1 MPPTPSPEPD
11 RRPLSRGDVKVL
23 SLSALGG
30 ALEFYDFIIF
40 VYFATVIGQLFF
52 PPEMPEWLRQIQT
65 FGIFAAGYLV
75 RPLGGV
81 LMAHFGD
88 LLGRK
93 RMFTLSILLMALP
106 TLAIGCLPTYAD
118 IGYLAPLVLVCLRML
133 QGAAVGGEVP
143 GAWVFVSEHVP
154 RRHVGLAC
162 GTLSAGLAAGIL
174 IGSLVSAAMKA
185 HFSTPA
191 LAEGAWRIPFLIGGA
206 FGLIAVYL
214 RRWLHET
221 PVFAELRERRALAAE
236 LPVKTVLR
244 DHLGGVLVAGAVSW
258 ILTAAIIVVMLMTPP
273 LLAAQ
278 YSGLDASLANV
289 VAILCLIVG
298 CVLAGW
304 CADRFGSG
312 ATLIGWSAL
321 LGVSYWLMMSVVGTH
336 PQQLMPLYALA
347 GFAVGIT
354 GAIPVIAVKA
364 FPPAVRFSGL
374 SFSYNVAYALF
385 GGFTPIIVTTLM
397 RWYPMSPAIY
407 VGALAVMGMLLGL
420 YLLYSM
426 AGRRLAVMSQF

>member
-1 MPPTPSPEPD
+1 MSHDLSPPASP
-11 RRPLSRGDVKVL
+11 RPLSRGDVKIL

-40 VYFATVIGQLFF
+40 VYFASVIGQLFF
-52 PPEMPEWLRQIQT
+52 PPDMPEWLRQIQT
-65 FGIFAAGYLV
+65 FGIFAASYLV
-75 RPLGGV
+75 RPLGGIV
-81 LMAHFGD
+81 MAHFGD
-88 LLGRK
+88 RVGRK
-93 RMFTLSILLMALP
+93 RMFTLSILLMAVP
-106 TLAIGCLPTYAD
+106 TLAIGCLPTYAT
-118 IGYLAPLVLVCLRML
+118 IGYLAPLALVLLRML

-143 GAWVFVSEHVP
+143 GAWVFVTEHVS

-174 IGSLVSAAMKA
+174 IGSLVAAIMKS
-185 HFSTPA
+185 HFSPA
-191 LAEGAWRIPFLIGGA
+191 ELADGAWRMPFLLGGA

-214 RRWLHET
+214 RRWLRET

-236 LPVKTVLR
+236 LPVKAVLR
-244 DHLGGVLVAGAVSW
+244 DHFGGVLLAMAVSW
-258 ILTAAIIVVMLMTPP
+258 ILTAAIVVVMLMTPP

-278 YSGLDASLANV
+278 YAGLDASLANV

-298 CVLAGW
+298 CVIAGW

-312 ATLIGWSAL
+312 ATLVGWSAL
-321 LGVSYWLMMSVVGTH
+321 LGASYWLMMSVVGQR
-336 PQQLMPLYALA
+336 PDQLMPLYALA

-354 GAIPVIAVKA
+354 GAIPAVAVKA
-364 FPPAVRFSGL
+364 FPAAVRFSGL
-374 SFSYNVAYALF
+374 SFSYNVAYAIF

-407 VGALAVMGMLLGL
+407 VAALAIMGIVIGVFLLRTH
-420 YLLYSM
+420 
-426 AGRRLAVMSQF
+426 AGRRLAVMPS

>member
-1 MPPTPSPEPD
+1 MSQPASAVPS
-11 RRPLSRGDVKVL
+11 RRLSRGDTRTL

-52 PPEMPEWLRQIQT
+52 PPDMPAWLRQVQT

-75 RPLGGV
+75 RPLGGIV
-81 LMAHFGD
+81 MAHFGD

-93 RMFTLSILLMALP
+93 RMFTLSILMMALP
-106 TLAIGCLPTYAD
+106 TLAIGCLPTYATL
-118 IGYLAPLVLVCLRML
+118 GYAAPIVLVLLRML

-143 GAWVFVSEHVP
+143 GAWVFVAEHVP
-154 RRHVGLAC
+154 RRHVGFAC
-162 GTLSAGLAAGIL
+162 GALSAGLAAGIL
-174 IGSLVSAAMKA
+174 IGSLVAAVMKS
-185 HFSTPA
+185 HFSNEA
-191 LAEGAWRIPFLIGGA
+191 LAAGAWRIPFLLGGV

-221 PVFAELRERRALAAE
+221 PVFAEMRERRALAAE

-244 DHLGGVLVAGAVSW
+244 DHLGGVMLAMAVSW
-258 ILTAAIIVVMLMTPP
+258 ILTAAIVVVMLMTPP

-278 YSGLDASLANV
+278 HGLDASLANV

-298 CVLAGW
+298 CMLAGW
-304 CADRFGSG
+304 CVDRFGGG
-312 ATLIGWSAL
+312 ATLLGWSVL
-321 LGVSYWLMMSVVGTH
+321 LGASYWLMMSVVGSN
-336 PQQLMPLYALA
+336 PEALMPLYALA

-354 GAIPVIAVKA
+354 GAIPAIAVKA
-364 FPPAVRFSGL
+364 FPATVRFTGL

-385 GGFTPIIVTTLM
+385 GGFTPILVTTLM
-397 RWYPMSPAIY
+397 RLDPMSPAIY
-407 VGALAVMGMLLGL
+407 VGALAIMGMVIGVLL
-420 YLLYSM
+420 M
-426 AGRRLAVMSQF
+426 RTRAGRRLAAMPT

>member
-1 MPPTPSPEPD
+1 MSHDLSPPASP
-11 RRPLSRGDVKVL
+11 RPLSRGDVKIL

-40 VYFATVIGQLFF
+40 VYFASVIGQLFF
-52 PPEMPEWLRQIQT
+52 PPDMPEWLRQIQT

-75 RPLGGV
+75 RPLGGIV
-81 LMAHFGD
+81 MAHFGD
-88 LLGRK
+88 RVGRK
-93 RMFTLSILLMALP
+93 RMFTLSILLMAVP
-106 TLAIGCLPTYAD
+106 TLAIGCLPTYAT
-118 IGYLAPLVLVCLRML
+118 IGYLAPLALVLLRML

-143 GAWVFVSEHVP
+143 GAWVFVTEHVS

-174 IGSLVSAAMKA
+174 IGSLVAAIMKS
-185 HFSTPA
+185 HFSPA
-191 LAEGAWRIPFLIGGA
+191 ELADGAWRMPFLLGGA

-214 RRWLHET
+214 RRWLRET

-236 LPVKTVLR
+236 LPVKAVLR
-244 DHLGGVLVAGAVSW
+244 DHFGGVLLAMAVSW
-258 ILTAAIIVVMLMTPP
+258 ILTAAIVVVMLMTPP

-278 YSGLDASLANV
+278 YAGLDASLANV

-298 CVLAGW
+298 CVIAGW

-312 ATLIGWSAL
+312 ATLVGWSAL
-321 LGVSYWLMMSVVGTH
+321 LGASYWLMMSVVGQR
-336 PQQLMPLYALA
+336 PDQLMPLYALA

-354 GAIPVIAVKA
+354 GAIPAVAVKA
-364 FPPAVRFSGL
+364 FPAAVRFSGL
-374 SFSYNVAYALF
+374 SFSYNVAYAIF

-407 VGALAVMGMLLGL
+407 VAALAIMGIVIGVFLLRTH
-420 YLLYSM
+420 
-426 AGRRLAVMSQF
+426 AGRRLAVMPS

>member
-1 MPPTPSPEPD
+1 MSHDPTSSESS
-11 RRPLSRGDVKVL
+11 RLLSRGDVKTL

-52 PPEMPEWLRQIQT
+52 PPDIPEWLRQIQT

-75 RPLGGV
+75 RPLGGIV
-81 LMAHFGD
+81 MAHFGD

-106 TLAIGCLPTYAD
+106 TLAIGCLPTYES
-118 IGYLAPLVLVCLRML
+118 IGYLAPLLLVLLRML

-143 GAWVFVSEHVP
+143 GAWVFVTEHVQ

-174 IGSLVSAAMKA
+174 IGSLVAAVMKS
-185 HFSTPA
+185 HFSAPE
-191 LAEGAWRIPFLIGGA
+191 LASGAWRIPFLLGGA
-206 FGLIAVYL
+206 FGLVAVYL
-214 RRWLHET
+214 RRWLSET
-221 PVFAELRERRALAAE
+221 PVFAEMRERRALAAE

-244 DHLGGVLVAGAVSW
+244 DHLGGVLLAMAVSW
-258 ILTAAIIVVMLMTPP
+258 ILTAAIVVVMLMTPP

-278 YSGLDASLANV
+278 YAGLDASLANV

-298 CVLAGW
+298 CVVAGW

-312 ATLIGWSAL
+312 ATLVGWSAL
-321 LGVSYWLMMSVVGTH
+321 LGASYWLMMSVVGQR
-336 PQQLMPLYALA
+336 PDQLMPLYALA
-347 GFAVGIT
+347 GFSVGIT
-354 GAIPVIAVKA
+354 GAIPAIAVKA
-364 FPPAVRFSGL
+364 FPAAVRFSGL
-374 SFSYNVAYALF
+374 SFSYNVAYAIF

-407 VGALAVMGMLLGL
+407 VAALAVMGIVIGLFLLR
-420 YLLYSM
+420 SP
-426 AGRRLAVMSQF
+426 AGRRLAEMPS

>member
-1 MPPTPSPEPD
+1 MSHDLSPPASP
-11 RRPLSRGDVKVL
+11 RPLSRSDVKIL

-40 VYFATVIGQLFF
+40 VYFASVIGQLFF
-52 PPEMPEWLRQIQT
+52 PPDMPEWLRQIQT

-75 RPLGGV
+75 RPLGGIV
-81 LMAHFGD
+81 MAHFGD
-88 LLGRK
+88 RVGRK
-93 RMFTLSILLMALP
+93 RMFTLSILLMAVP
-106 TLAIGCLPTYAD
+106 TLAIGCLPTYAT
-118 IGYLAPLVLVCLRML
+118 IGYLAPLALVLLRIL

-143 GAWVFVSEHVP
+143 GAWVFVTEHVS

-174 IGSLVSAAMKA
+174 IGSLVAAIMKS
-185 HFSTPA
+185 HFSPA
-191 LAEGAWRIPFLIGGA
+191 ELADGAWRIPFLLGGA

-214 RRWLHET
+214 RRWLRET

-236 LPVKTVLR
+236 LPVKAVLR
-244 DHLGGVLVAGAVSW
+244 DHFGGVLLAMAVSW
-258 ILTAAIIVVMLMTPP
+258 ILTAAIVVVMLMTPP

-278 YSGLDASLANV
+278 YAGLDASLANV

-298 CVLAGW
+298 CVIAGW

-312 ATLIGWSAL
+312 ATLVGWSAL
-321 LGVSYWLMMSVVGTH
+321 LGASYWLMMSVVGQR
-336 PQQLMPLYALA
+336 PDQLMPLYALA

-354 GAIPVIAVKA
+354 GAIPAVAVKA
-364 FPPAVRFSGL
+364 FPAVVRFSGL
-374 SFSYNVAYALF
+374 SFSYNVAYAIF
-385 GGFTPIIVTTLM
+385 GGFTPIIVTTMM

-407 VGALAVMGMLLGL
+407 VAALAIMGIVIGVFLLRTH
-420 YLLYSM
+420 
-426 AGRRLAVMSQF
+426 AGRRLAVMPS

>member
-1 MPPTPSPEPD
+1 MSHDPTSSESP
-11 RRPLSRGDVKVL
+11 RPLSRGDVKTL

-52 PPEMPEWLRQIQT
+52 PPDMPEWLRQIQT

-75 RPLGGV
+75 RPLGGIV
-81 LMAHFGD
+81 MAHFGD

-106 TLAIGCLPTYAD
+106 TLAIGCLPTYES
-118 IGYLAPLVLVCLRML
+118 IGYLAPLLLVLLRML

-143 GAWVFVSEHVP
+143 GAWVFVTEHVQP
-154 RRHVGLAC
+154 RHVGLAC

-174 IGSLVSAAMKA
+174 IGSLVAAVMKS
-185 HFSTPA
+185 HFSAPE
-191 LAEGAWRIPFLIGGA
+191 LASGAWRIPFLLGGA
-206 FGLIAVYL
+206 FGLVAVYL
-214 RRWLHET
+214 RRWLSET
-221 PVFAELRERRALAAE
+221 PVFAEMRKRRALAAE

-244 DHLGGVLVAGAVSW
+244 DHLGGVLLAMAVSW
-258 ILTAAIIVVMLMTPP
+258 ILTAAIVVVMLMTPP

-278 YSGLDASLANV
+278 YAGLDASLANV

-298 CVLAGW
+298 CVVAGW

-312 ATLIGWSAL
+312 ATLVGWSAL
-321 LGVSYWLMMSVVGTH
+321 LGASYWLMMSVVGQR
-336 PQQLMPLYALA
+336 PDQLMPLYALA

-354 GAIPVIAVKA
+354 GAIPAIAVKA
-364 FPPAVRFSGL
+364 FPAEVRFSGL
-374 SFSYNVAYALF
+374 SFSYNVAYAIF

-407 VGALAVMGMLLGL
+407 VAALSVMGIGIGLFLLR
-420 YLLYSM
+420 SP
-426 AGRRLAVMSQF
+426 AGRRLAVMPS

>member
-1 MPPTPSPEPD
+1 MSHDLSPPASP
-11 RRPLSRGDVKVL
+11 RPLSRGDVKIL

-40 VYFATVIGQLFF
+40 VYFASVIGQLFF
-52 PPEMPEWLRQIQT
+52 PPDMPEWLRQIQT

-75 RPLGGV
+75 RPLGGIV
-81 LMAHFGD
+81 MAHFGD
-88 LLGRK
+88 LVGRK
-93 RMFTLSILLMALP
+93 RMFTLSILLMAVP
-106 TLAIGCLPTYAD
+106 TLAIGCLPTYAT
-118 IGYLAPLVLVCLRML
+118 IGYLAPLALVLLRML

-143 GAWVFVSEHVP
+143 GAWVFVTEHVS

-174 IGSLVSAAMKA
+174 IGSLVAAIMKS
-185 HFSTPA
+185 HFSPA
-191 LAEGAWRIPFLIGGA
+191 ELADGAWRMPFLLGGA

-214 RRWLHET
+214 RRWLRET

-236 LPVKTVLR
+236 LPVKAVLR
-244 DHLGGVLVAGAVSW
+244 DHFGGVLLAMAVSW
-258 ILTAAIIVVMLMTPP
+258 ILTAAIVVVMLMTPP

-278 YSGLDASLANV
+278 YAGLDASLANV

-298 CVLAGW
+298 CVIAGW

-312 ATLIGWSAL
+312 ATLVGWSAL
-321 LGVSYWLMMSVVGTH
+321 LGASYWLMMSVVGQR
-336 PQQLMPLYALA
+336 PDQLMPLYALA

-354 GAIPVIAVKA
+354 GAIPAVAVKA
-364 FPPAVRFSGL
+364 FPAAVRFSGL
-374 SFSYNVAYALF
+374 SFSYNVAYAIF

-407 VGALAVMGMLLGL
+407 VAALAIMGIVIGVFLLRTH
-420 YLLYSM
+420 
-426 AGRRLAVMSQF
+426 AGRRLAVMPS